1 MLSILYPTNRQ
12 GCYGVRILWRG
23 IQAYV
28 INMNNAYQGCTT
40 VLSTYNVPANM
51 LIGEEKYFNAYQ
63 NQVAF
68 SWSAA
73 CNLWALF
80 LLPKI
85 LKQYG
90 ILSVLLQTLCLFVQ
104 ALFQLF

>member
-51 LIGEEKYFNAYQ
+51 LIGEEKYLCCVPTLSSYKF
-63 NQVAF
+63 QVTE
-68 SWSAA
+68 
-73 CNLWALF
+73 LF
-80 LLPKI
+80 
-85 LKQYG
+85 
-90 ILSVLLQTLCLFVQ
+90 
-104 ALFQLF
+104 